1 MTAQITQNL
10 CVAIIGLGYVGL
22 PLAYEF
28 SKHREVVCFDI
39 DEKRILEL
47 RGGYD
52 RTLEIEPEC
61 LQTMPSR
68 NFTCEINELEHCN
81 CYIATVPTPID
92 ENNKPDL
99 TNLIAVS
106 EMIGGILKDGDVVIF
121 ESTVYPGAT
130 EEICAPIL
138 AKASG
143 LTYAPASDTKSG
155 VFHLGYSPERINPG
169 DRTKSVAD
177 ILKITS
183 GSDPHVATL
192 IDELYSQ
199 IIKAGTYKASSIKV
213 AEAAK
218 VIENTQRDVNI
229 VHQ

>member
-106 EMIGGILKDGDVVIF
+106 EMIGGILKMVM
-121 ESTVYPGAT
+121 
-130 EEICAPIL
+130 
-138 AKASG
+138 
-143 LTYAPASDTKSG
+143 
-155 VFHLGYSPERINPG
+155 
-169 DRTKSVAD
+169 
-177 ILKITS
+177 
-183 GSDPHVATL
+183 
-192 IDELYSQ
+192 
-199 IIKAGTYKASSIKV
+199 SSSL
-213 AEAAK
+213 
-218 VIENTQRDVNI
+218 NQLFTQAQQRRFVRQYLPKRP
-229 VHQ
+229 V